1 MRKISKKN
9 NRSKM
14 GGECNQ
20 EVKQSYDYHLKKIG
34 DILDD
39 GGVEKKI
46 TDQLYNSLSGVSN
59 YLQKFLLVK
68 IHELTKLFNDNTDR
82 KRDILKIIKQMEEVI
97 SEVDKTNT
105 ICYEDLLKS
114 DPRGDEFGK
123 EESDKAMVGIYGDD
137 VESYYN
143 KQIEY
148 IKTLLDNHPK
158 VGLVRPKKDDDEE
171 DENETEVEE
180 DELAIEEKPSGKEP
194 DFKKPKSDVKFQ
206 SFEGPV
212 ETNYNNIIKNINN
225 YLKNPPYKTKEDET
239 DPGDWDKQQEKI
251 EKYQNVVLPELA
263 KAQTE
268 DDVKEIITKYEV
280 SFGSNKARGGK
291 SKRINKTRK
300 YRSRRQ

>member
-97 SEVDKTNT
+97 LEVDKTNT
-105 ICYEDLLKS
+105 ICYEDILKD
-114 DPRGDEFGK
+114 DPRGNQFGK
-123 EESDKAMVGIYGDD
+123 DESDKAMVGIYGDD
-137 VESYYN
+137 VETYYN

-158 VGLVRPKKDDDEE
+158 VGLVRQKKEDDVE
-171 DENETEVEE
+171 DEVETVV
-180 DELAIEEKPSGKEP
+180 DEEKPSANEP

-225 YLKNPPYKTKEDET
+225 YLKNPPYRTKEDET
-239 DPGDWDKQQEKI
+239 DPGDWERQQEKI
-251 EKYQNVVLPELA
+251 EKYKNIVLPELA

-268 DDVKEIITKYEV
+268 DDVNKIITKYEV